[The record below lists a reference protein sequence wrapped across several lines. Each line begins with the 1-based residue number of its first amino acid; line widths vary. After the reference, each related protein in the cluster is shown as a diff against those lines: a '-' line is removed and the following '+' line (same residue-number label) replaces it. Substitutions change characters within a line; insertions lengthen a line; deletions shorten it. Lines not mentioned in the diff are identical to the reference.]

1 MNEGRAI
8 FKVLCQVWSHAGI
21 SQYRKLQIFNACV
34 TSKFLYSL
42 DSLWFLKNDRSRIDS
57 FQCMC
62 LRRIAKIQPSFIS
75 RVSNADVF
83 GLTKQEKYSTILQKQ
98 QIRLYQKV
106 QAMSLDT
113 PVRRLIFND
122 VGTLIIWAHHR
133 KRGRPRQRWSHSVR
147 KLI

>member
-1 MNEGRAI
+1 
-8 FKVLCQVWSHAGI
+8 
-21 SQYRKLQIFNACV
+21 
-34 TSKFLYSL
+34 
-42 DSLWFLKNDRSRIDS
+42 
-57 FQCMC
+57 MC
-62 LRRIAKIQPSFIS
+62 LRRIAKIQPSFVS

-113 PVRRLIFND
+113 PVRPLIFND
-122 VGTLIIWAHHR
+122 VGTPIIWAHHR